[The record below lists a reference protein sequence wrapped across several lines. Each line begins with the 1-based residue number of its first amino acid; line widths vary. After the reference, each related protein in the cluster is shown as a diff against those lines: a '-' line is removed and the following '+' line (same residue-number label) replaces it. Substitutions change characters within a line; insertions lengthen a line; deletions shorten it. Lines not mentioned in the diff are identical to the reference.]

1 VISALD
7 NVMVRDQRAR
17 QRDGVINALDNVMAR
32 DQRARQR
39 DGVINALDNVMAR
52 DPRARQRDGVIS
64 ALDNVAARL
73 HVDRMCVLH
82 RKPLLES
89 GTAGTK
95 ANTQVVLPGLTAS
108 YGASTDP
115 PDDDIPV
122 CTAIEHC
129 VQWARD
135 LFEAQFVQAPRR
147 VNAWAA
153 RPDALAAELGQ
164 RGAGAGGAGAGAG
177 GAGAGAGAAAAAS
190 VRGHGAAGA
199 ASGEE
204 GVEEEEGGAEERLA
218 SVYVMERLASVYEAT
233 AAPPPPSSGAA
244 IASAGVS

>member
-1 VISALD
+1 
-7 NVMVRDQRAR
+7 M
-17 QRDGVINALDNVMAR
+17 
-32 DQRARQR
+32 
-39 DGVINALDNVMAR
+39 
-52 DPRARQRDGVIS
+52 IS

-122 CTAIEHC
+122 CTVKAFPYVLEHC

-164 RGAGAGGAGAGAG
+164 RGAGAGGAGAGGAGAG

-204 GVEEEEGGAEERLA
+204 GGEEEEGGAEERLA
-218 SVYVMERLASVYEAT
+218 SVYVMV
-233 AAPPPPSSGAA
+233 
-244 IASAGVS
+244 

>member
-1 VISALD
+1 
-7 NVMVRDQRAR
+7 M
-17 QRDGVINALDNVMAR
+17 IN
-32 DQRARQR
+32 
-39 DGVINALDNVMAR
+39 
-52 DPRARQRDGVIS
+52 

-122 CTAIEHC
+122 CTVKAFPYVLEHC

-135 LFEAQFVQAPRR
+135 LFEAQFVQAHI
-147 VNAWAA
+147 
-153 RPDALAAELGQ
+153 
-164 RGAGAGGAGAGAG
+164 
-177 GAGAGAGAAAAAS
+177 AS
-190 VRGHGAAGA
+190 R
-199 ASGEE
+199 
-204 GVEEEEGGAEERLA
+204 EGGALL
-218 SVYVMERLASVYEAT
+218 ST
-233 AAPPPPSSGAA
+233 PPPPPSMW
-244 IASAGVS
+244 